1 MSDISS
7 LIRTLI
13 IVIVLISMGIVTLIL
28 SMWLKGRI
36 RETGILLAAGI
47 SRASILFQHIL
58 EVGMIAVIS
67 FPPSYLFSQAIAS
80 GIGGLFGK
88 TGVIVSAEHFELV
101 CGLGSLFLAAAIL
114 VSCIPMLRLKPK
126 EILSK

>member
-67 FPPSYLFSQAIAS
+67 FPLSYLFSQAIAS

-88 TGVIVSAEHFELV
+88 RGVTV
-101 CGLGSLFLAAAIL
+101 
-114 VSCIPMLRLKPK
+114 
-126 EILSK
+126 